1 MDPADGTNG
10 RTVRVTTHDST
21 VVRAT
26 VVVTTHDR
34 PALARR
40 AIASALAQT
49 LAGIE
54 VVVVDDGSEPAFV
67 APIDARVRMTRHES
81 AGGVTTARNAGL
93 RAARGEWVT
102 FLDDDDVLV
111 PEMLERSISAAEQST
126 LPGPVAVMSAVAV
139 RGDDGL
145 VAETLVPP
153 RDLTRGEDFFLE
165 RKGAAGRVVNS
176 LVAPTATMRSIGGF
190 DERLEAF
197 EHDDLGLRL
206 NQVAS
211 IVGLAEPLYVMSA
224 HVGPR
229 VSQRWRAAAAGM
241 EYTLAKHPEAFARH
255 TRGHAR
261 FMGITGYYHLKAG
274 DWLGALRWSSRAV
287 RRDPGDRRSWFYLV
301 TAIAGPHV
309 LRAYQRLRPAAANVS
324 FGTLMRRR
332 ARKYAKRIANY
343 PRALVAVPA
352 ASLMQVVF
360 RRVGAVSH
368 AEAPESV
375 LLLCI
380 YRAENARFVAPLVEE
395 ARTRAWDVRL
405 WALDRIA
412 PSLADV
418 TVGVSGGAKFPLLN
432 RLATGPGNDR
442 FDWIVVADDD
452 VEFKRGSV
460 GALLTVA
467 EAAGLD
473 FVQPAH
479 TELSHRDNEITRRPR
494 LGHRA
499 PHNVRRDRPRV
510 RRATTVVRTG
520 RPVPRGRRHGVG
532 TRARVVGPL
541 GARPSARHHRRR
553 AGAARPPGREGIRK
567 ARGARTHERAGAGA
581 WAHEHPRHPPHARDV
596 AGVAGAAV
604 MVGRGA
610 SARSVRVAELLEAVA
625 DHRPEQVLVLG
636 AEEIGPGADLATVPK
651 LARPGRVPLDV
662 ARGGGVA
669 HEVG

>member
-1 MDPADGTNG
+1 
-10 RTVRVTTHDST
+10 
-21 VVRAT
+21 
-26 VVVTTHDR
+26 
-34 PALARR
+34 
-40 AIASALAQT
+40 
-49 LAGIE
+49 
-54 VVVVDDGSEPAFV
+54 
-67 APIDARVRMTRHES
+67 
-81 AGGVTTARNAGL
+81 
-93 RAARGEWVT
+93 
-102 FLDDDDVLV
+102 
-111 PEMLERSISAAEQST
+111 MLERSISVAEQST

-145 VAETLVPP
+145 IAETLVPP
-153 RDLTRGEDFFLE
+153 CDLTRGEDFFLE
-165 RKGAAGRVVNS
+165 RKGAAGRVVNT
-176 LVAPTATMRSIGGF
+176 LVAPTETMRSIGGF

-224 HVGPR
+224 DVGPR
-229 VSQRWRAAAAGM
+229 VSQRWRAAAEGM
-241 EYTLAKHPEAFARH
+241 EYTLAKHPEAFVRH

-274 DWLGALRWSSRAV
+274 DWLGALRWSSRGV
-287 RRDPGDRRSWFYLV
+287 RRDPGDRRSWFYLA

-368 AEAPESV
+368 AEPPGSV

-395 ARTRAWDVRL
+395 ARARAWDVRL

-418 TVGVSGGAKFPLLN
+418 TVGASGGAKFPLLN

-479 TELSHRDNEITRRPR
+479 TELSHRDNEITRRRAWAIARRTTFVEIGPVFAVRRPWSERVVPFPEDVDMGWGLELEWSDLSADGLR
-494 LGHRA
+494 LGIIDA
-499 PHNVRRDRPRV
+499 VPVRHV
-510 RRATTVVRTG
+510 
-520 RPVPRGRRHGVG
+520 RPVGKGYAK
-532 TRARVVGPL
+532 RAR
-541 GARPSARHHRRR
+541 ARA
-553 AGAARPPGREGIRK
+553 
-567 ARGARTHERAGAGA
+567 HECAGAGA

-604 MVGRGA
+604 MVGRAA
-610 SARSVRVAELLEAVA
+610 SARSVRVAELLEAVT
-625 DHRPEQVLVLG
+625 DHRSEQVLVLG
-636 AEEIGPGADLATVPK
+636 AEEIGPGADLASVPE
-651 LARPGRVPLDV
+651 LARLRSGSARCRWPRPPSVRTSGDASRPTDVVEAPDLGDRVRLERLV
-662 ARGGGVA
+662 ANRR
-669 HEVG
+669 